1 MATWKKVLHESSPAG
16 DFPSGLALANLGGGS
31 GSTFLRKDGTWATP
45 TDTNTTYS
53 AGTGLTLTGTEFSLT
68 NTYDNYGSW
77 NLNAGNINSV
87 GSGKTVTFSGS
98 GATSVSQSVSSGHH
112 TITFST
118 TINNSHWSGTDLHVQ
133 NGGTGASTASG
144 ARTNLGLGSLA
155 TASSISNSNWSGT
168 DLSIANGGTG
178 SSTASG
184 ARTNLGLGTLATN
197 STINGNNW
205 SGTDLAIADGGT
217 GASSASS
224 ARTNL
229 GLGGQSSVEFGQ
241 IESADTL
248 IVNGQTTFYDTVN
261 FAQSDIN
268 VSNSSITGLSTIYV
282 LSYNLQMPVLN
293 GRYYMPNA
301 SYGAS
306 YHSWDRYMTSIP
318 SRLYFSSTYN
328 MPIVVPKAGTILKW
342 GFNGAGN
349 SSLIQS
355 CTWYLRY
362 GTMANNATYTG
373 TLATVGTD
381 KSVTVSSSNKQY
393 EWKNTGLSHSV
404 AEDSILFPFAKGS
417 SLSTKYLRGTFYVV
431 IEYSPT

>member
-1 MATWKKVLHESSPAG
+1 MASWKKL
-16 DFPSGLALANLGGGS
+16 L
-31 GSTFLRKDGTWATP
+31 
-45 TDTNTTYS
+45 
-53 AGTGLTLTGTEFSLT
+53 
-68 NTYDNYGSW
+68 
-77 NLNAGNINSV
+77 
-87 GSGKTVTFSGS
+87 
-98 GATSVSQSVSSGHH
+98 TSV
-112 TITFST
+112 
-118 TINNSHWSGTDLHVQ
+118 NNSDWSGTDLSVA

-155 TASSISNSNWSGT
+155 TLSTISNSNWSGT
-168 DLSIANGGTG
+168 DLSVANGGTG

-184 ARTNLGLGTLATN
+184 ARTNLGLGTLATS

-205 SGTDLAIADGGT
+205 SGTDLGITDGGT

-229 GLGGQSSVEFGQ
+229 GLGGQSSVTFGQ
-241 IESADTL
+241 IESDDSLT
-248 IVNGQTTFYDTVN
+248 VNGTSDFYDTVN
-261 FAQSDIN
+261 FNQSDID

-282 LSYNLQMPVLN
+282 LSYNLQMPVLT

-318 SRLYFSSTYN
+318 TRLYFSSTYN
-328 MPIVVPKAGTILKW
+328 MPIVVPKAGKILKW

-373 TLATVGTD
+373 TLATVGSDTT
-381 KSVTVSSSNKQY
+381 VTVSSASKQY
-393 EWKNTGLSHSV
+393 EWKQSGLSHTV
-404 AEDSILFPFAKGS
+404 AEDAILFPFAKGS
-417 SLSTKYLRGTFYVV
+417 CTSTKYLRGTFYLV
-431 IEYSPT
+431 IEYTPTQEILWQLKNLVE

>member
-1 MATWKKVLHESSPAG
+1 MASWKKI
-16 DFPSGLALANLGGGS
+16 
-31 GSTFLRKDGTWATP
+31 
-45 TDTNTTYS
+45 
-53 AGTGLTLTGTEFSLT
+53 LT
-68 NTYDNYGSW
+68 NTS
-77 NLNAGNINSV
+77 NSV
-87 GSGKTVTFSGS
+87 VTNNITNSAVTTDKINNEAVTQGKMANDSVRLEQLDTTNSGS
-98 GATSVSQSVSSGHH
+98 VGQVLSLSPTTEGL
-112 TITFST
+112 TWITKPT
-118 TINNSHWSGTDLHVQ
+118 TV
-133 NGGTGASTASG
+133 
-144 ARTNLGLGSLA
+144 
-155 TASSISNSNWSGT
+155 SNSDWSGT
-168 DLSIANGGTG
+168 DLSVANGGTG

-184 ARTNLGLGTLATN
+184 ARTNLGLGSLATS

-205 SGTDLAIADGGT
+205 SGTDLAVADGGT

-282 LSYNLQMPVLN
+282 LSYNLQTPVLQN
-293 GRYYMPNA
+293 RYYMPNA

-328 MPIVVPKAGTILKW
+328 MPIVVPKAGKILKW

-349 SSLIQS
+349 SSLIGS
-355 CTWYLRY
+355 TTWYLRY
-362 GTMANNATYTG
+362 GTMSAGATYTG
-373 TLATVGTD
+373 VLATVGTD
-381 KSVTVSSSNKQY
+381 KTVTVSSSSTQY
-393 EWKNTGLSHSV
+393 EWKASGLSHTV
-404 AEDSILFPFAKGS
+404 AEDAILFPFCKGS
-417 SLSTKYLRGTFYVV
+417 STSTKYLRGTFYVV
-431 IEYSPT
+431 IEYTPT

>member
-53 AGTGLTLTGTEFSLT
+53 AGTGLTLTGTTFSLT

-77 NLNAGNINSV
+77 TLNAGNINSV
-87 GSGKTVTFSGS
+87 SSGKTVTFSGS
-98 GATSVSQSVSSGHH
+98 GATSISQAVSSGNH

-118 TINNSHWSGTDLHVQ
+118 TVNNSHWSGTDLAV
-133 NGGTGASTASG
+133 
-144 ARTNLGLGSLA
+144 
-155 TASSISNSNWSGT
+155 
-168 DLSIANGGTG
+168 ANGGTG

-184 ARTNLGLGTLATN
+184 ARTNLGLGTLATS

-241 IESADTL
+241 IESADSL
-248 IVNGQTTFYDTVN
+248 IVNGTTTFYDSVN
-261 FAQSDIN
+261 FAQSDID
-268 VSNSSITGLSTIYV
+268 VSNSSITGLSTLYV
-282 LSYNLQMPVLN
+282 LSYNLQMPVYT

-301 SYGAS
+301 TYGAS

-318 SRLYFSSTYN
+318 TRLYFSSTYN
-328 MPIVVPKAGTILKW
+328 MPIVVPKAGKILKW

-362 GTMANNATYTG
+362 GTMSNGATYTG
-373 TLATVGTD
+373 VLSTVGSDTT
-381 KSVTVSSSNKQY
+381 VTVSSSSKQY
-393 EWKNTGLSHSV
+393 EWKQTGLSHTV

-417 SLSTKYLRGTFYVV
+417 SSSTKYLRGTFYVI
-431 IEYSPT
+431 IEYTPT